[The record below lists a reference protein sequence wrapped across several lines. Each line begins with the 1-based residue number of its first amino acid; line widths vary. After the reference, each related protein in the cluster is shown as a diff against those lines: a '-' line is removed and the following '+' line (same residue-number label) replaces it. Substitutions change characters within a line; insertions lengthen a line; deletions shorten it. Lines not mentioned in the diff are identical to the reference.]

1 MQIFQAVFLDSERLK
16 IVDMEFEI
24 ILTNVFLWYGK
35 GDCSEIKSL
44 EISDKQMTGS
54 STFRYM
60 SFEKFGQYFRSCK
73 EKFIK
78 VLRDMLFKKGTVSFN
93 LERGI
98 EKIFF
103 TVIIVKMSLEEN

>member
-1 MQIFQAVFLDSERLK
+1 LHYNRQSFPTRRSSDL
-16 IVDMEFEI
+16 
-24 ILTNVFLWYGK
+24 
-35 GDCSEIKSL
+35 SL
-44 EISDKQMTGS
+44 EISDKQMIGS

-93 LERGI
+93 LERDI

-103 TVIIVKMSLEEN
+103 TVIIVKIDRKSTRLNSSHVKIS

>member
-1 MQIFQAVFLDSERLK
+1 
-16 IVDMEFEI
+16 
-24 ILTNVFLWYGK
+24 
-35 GDCSEIKSL
+35 
-44 EISDKQMTGS
+44 
-54 STFRYM
+54 M

-93 LERGI
+93 LERDI

-103 TVIIVKMSLEEN
+103 TVIIVKMSMEEN